1 MMRTYFPRASEAT
14 IGPDSPP
21 TNMAARAVPDIPP
34 GTPCPALQRY
44 GHCGA
49 NGVVKV

>member
-1 MMRTYFPRASEAT
+1 MMRTYFPRASEAA

-21 TNMAARAVPDIPP
+21 TNMAARAVPGIPAKASH
-34 GTPCPALQRY
+34 PALQRH